1 MARITPPVLSRV
13 TPPVVESDL
22 YYPDL
27 SKAPDLCAAPQ
38 RDADAPLSGQV
49 IPFKP
54 ASTRKADD
62 DDRGD
67 CIACPDEPEKTQRP
81 HARHSTEPKQAAE
94 SDPQPQSRTDAHQRP
109 SSNPPPAKLTPD

>member
-49 IPFKP
+49 VPFKP

-67 CIACPDEPEKTQRP
+67 CIACPDEPEQTQRP
-81 HARHSTEPKQAAE
+81 HARQATEPKQEAE
-94 SDPQPQSRTDAHQRP
+94 SEPQPTKCNDDPGRPQRY
-109 SSNPPPAKLTPD
+109 PPPAEPASR